1 VTSSSSSSSSSST
14 TFNRSAGTALYNC
27 SVARGWRGGSNPA
40 ALMDCKISR
49 PSPSNT
55 DSLESSAGYKT
66 SGAELDH
73 ALIDQ
78 RAWLGSSMAFLGK
91 SISLSQA

>member
-1 VTSSSSSSSSSST
+1 VTGSYSSSSSSSKTS
-14 TFNRSAGTALYNC
+14 NRSAGTALYNC
-27 SVARGWRGGSNPA
+27 SVARGWSGGSNPA
-40 ALMDCKISR
+40 ALMDCKMSR

-55 DSLESSAGYKT
+55 DSLESSAGYTT

-73 ALIDQ
+73 ALTDQ
-78 RAWLGSSMAFLGK
+78 RAWLGSSMAFPGS